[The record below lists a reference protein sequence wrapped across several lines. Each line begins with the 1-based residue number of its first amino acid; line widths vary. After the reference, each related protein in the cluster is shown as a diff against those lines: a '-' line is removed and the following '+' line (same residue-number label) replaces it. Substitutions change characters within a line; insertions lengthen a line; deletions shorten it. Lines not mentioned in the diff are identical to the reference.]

1 MSGSS
6 FIPHPSS
13 LVSERAFED
22 AIECALLQHGPDSSA
37 EASVTAGG
45 SAAAVRETP
54 PPYGDTPPGG
64 YRRRKPEDYDR
75 TLCLLPR
82 DVVDFVLATQPKEWQ
97 KLAQHHGAAVKEQ
110 FLKRLAAEIE
120 RRGALDVLRQ
130 GIKDSGCKFRLA
142 YFRPASGLNEE
153 TRGLYAANIFSAV
166 RQVHYSTKNDPP
178 PPSGLRRAGILDLVL
193 FLNGIPIVTAE
204 LKNPLNGQDVEDA
217 IRQYKTDRDP
227 REPLLAYGRC
237 LGHFA
242 VDPDLVYVT
251 TQLAGPKTRFL
262 PFNQGKFGGAG
273 NPPVPP
279 TRKGYAT
286 AYLWEE
292 TWARDSV
299 LDLVRQFVHEVEEED
314 EKGRKTGRRFL
325 IFPRYQQLD
334 CVRRLVADARAR
346 GAGQRYLVQ
355 HSAGSGK
362 SFTIAWLAHQLSTLH
377 DATDRRVFDSIVV
390 ITDRRVL
397 DRQLQTTMRQF
408 EQTLGVVENID
419 TTSRQLKEALESGKT
434 IIVTTLQKFP
444 VIAKEIG
451 ELPGKRFAVIVDEAH
466 SSQSGESTKSLK
478 SVLASPSLEEAE
490 EQEAGAETPE
500 EELESTILAEME
512 KRGRL
517 ANVSTFAFTATP
529 KPKTLELFG
538 TKRPDGKFAPFHLY
552 SMRQAIEEGFILDVL
567 ANYTTYK
574 AYWRLLK
581 TVEGDPRYDKK
592 KAEYLLKSFVE
603 LHPHAIAEKVKI
615 AVEHFAAQVQGEI
628 GGKAKA
634 MIVTRSRLHAVRYK
648 LAVDRYVAERGHPFK
663 AIVAFSGT
671 VQDSGQSYTESG
683 MNGFP
688 EAQTAKTFE
697 RLEFRFLVVANKFQ
711 TGFDQPLLHTMYVD
725 KKLGGVNAVQ
735 TLSRL
740 NRTHPEKKGTMVLDF
755 ANEADEIKA
764 AFEPYYETTLLSEAT
779 DPNLL
784 YEIQTQ
790 LAAFP
795 VYTQADVDAF
805 ARLYFDPKA
814 TQDQIYAVLAPVV
827 ERFRAISEQ
836 EQQDFRGQ
844 LTDYVRL
851 YAFLAQV
858 LTFADADLEKL
869 YVFAR
874 HLRRLLPAGREE
886 LPREVQQ
893 NIDMESYRIQ
903 QTGSGRVSLERKPG
917 VLDPVSTKGVQGIAP
932 EELETLSRIIA
943 ELNERFGLNLGPEH
957 RVTLGQMMG
966 MLDDDAALDAAARV
980 NTRENVRLTFDQKVE
995 HVIQEIVDSN
1005 FDLYK
1010 RITDDRAFGEAV
1022 KNFLFDQYL
1031 RAHRSAEELIKRG
1044 ESKTLEFKST
1054 LRWSLEEDRQDD
1066 AGVTYAVLKTVAAF
1080 LNTEG
1085 GDLLIGVADDGSI
1098 VGIERDQLES
1108 DDKFMRHLAQVV
1120 RNGLGERA
1128 GTCIDPKT
1136 QIAQGKTVCVV
1147 TCQRSP
1153 EPVFLKWKGVET
1165 APNGDFFVRSGPG
1178 TIKLSPD
1185 SAREYIDTRFARPRP
1200 QKKPGAP

>member
-1 MSGSS
+1 MTAE
-6 FIPHPSS
+6 I
-13 LVSERAFED
+13 SERSFED
-22 AIECALLQHGPDSSA
+22 AIECALLQYGPDACS
-37 EASVTAGG
+37 G
-45 SAAAVRETP
+45 STPAVREP
-54 PPYGDTPPGG
+54 DAPPYGDTPPGG
-64 YRRRKPEDYDR
+64 YRRRKAEDYDR

-82 DVVDFVLATQPKEWQ
+82 DVVDFVLATQPKEWK
-97 KLAQHHGAAVKEQ
+97 KLEQHHGAAVREQ
-110 FLKRLAAEIE
+110 FLKRLATEIE
-120 RRGALDVLRQ
+120 RRGVLDLLRN

-153 TRGLYAANIFSAV
+153 TRRLHAANLFSVV
-166 RQVHYSTKNDPP
+166 RQVRYSTKNENC
-178 PPSGLRRAGILDLVL
+178 LDLVL
-193 FLNGIPIVTAE
+193 YLNGIPIFTAE
-204 LKNPLNGQDVEDA
+204 LKSPLSAQDVEDA

-237 LGHFA
+237 LAHFA

-251 TQLAGPKTRFL
+251 TKLAGLKTRFL

-279 TRKGYAT
+279 TRGGYAT
-286 AYLWEE
+286 AYLWED
-292 TWARDSV
+292 TWSRDSV

-314 EKGRKTGRRFL
+314 DRGHKTGKRFI

-334 CVRRLVADARAR
+334 CVRRLISAARAS
-346 GAGQRYLVQ
+346 GAGRRYLIQ

-362 SFTIAWLAHQLSTLH
+362 SFTIGWLAHQLSTLH
-377 DATDRRVFDSIVV
+377 DPQERRVFDSIIVV
-390 ITDRRVL
+390 TDRRVL
-397 DRQLQTTMRQF
+397 DRQLQTVMRQF

-419 TTSRQLKEALESGKT
+419 TTSRQLKDALESGKT

-451 ELPGKRFAVIVDEAH
+451 ELPGRRFALIVDEAH

-478 SVLASPSLEEAE
+478 EVLSSRSLEEAE
-490 EQEAGAETPE
+490 AEEGGAATPE
-500 EELESTILAEME
+500 EELEDKIVAEMVR
-512 KRGRL
+512 RGPL
-517 ANVSTFAFTATP
+517 PNLSTFAFTATP

-538 TKRPDGKFAPFHLY
+538 TKGADDRFAPFHLY

-567 ANYTTYK
+567 ANYSTYT
-574 AYWRLLK
+574 AYWKLLK
-581 TVEGDPRYDKK
+581 KIEDDPHYDRK

-615 AVEHFAAQVQGEI
+615 CAEHFAASVQVEI
-628 GGKAKA
+628 GGRAKA

-648 LAVDRYVAERGHPFK
+648 LAVDKYVAERGYPFK
-663 AIVAFSGT
+663 ALVAFSGS
-671 VQDSGQSYTESG
+671 VQDGGHSYTESS

-688 EAQTAKTFE
+688 ETQTAKTFE
-697 RLEFRFLVVANKFQ
+697 RAEYRFLIVANKFQ

-740 NRTHPEKKGTMVLDF
+740 NRTHPDKKGTIVLDF
-755 ANEADEIKA
+755 ANDAAEIKA

-779 DPNLL
+779 DPHLL
-784 YEIQTQ
+784 YEVQSR
-790 LAAFP
+790 LSGFP
-795 VYTQADVDAF
+795 IYTDADVNAF
-805 ARLYFDPKA
+805 ARVYFDAKA
-814 TQDQIYAVLAPVV
+814 TQDRLYAVLAPVV
-827 ERFRAISEQ
+827 GRYGTLASDEQ
-836 EQQDFRGQ
+836 HDFRRH

-851 YAFLAQV
+851 YAFLSQV

-874 HLRRLLPAGREE
+874 HLRRLLPADREE

-903 QTGSGRVSLERKPG
+903 QTGSGKIALERRPG
-917 VLDPVSTKGVQGIAP
+917 VLDPVSTKTGYGVDP

-943 ELNERFGLNLGPEH
+943 ELNERFGLNLGSEH
-957 RVTLGQMMG
+957 RVTLGQMMEK
-966 MLDDDAALDAAARV
+966 LDDDAALDAAARV

-1010 RITDDRAFGEAV
+1010 RITDDRVFGEVV

-1031 RAHRSAEELIKRG
+1031 RAHRNAEDLIKRG

-1054 LRWSLEEDRQDD
+1054 LRWSLKDDKQDD
-1066 AGVTYAVLKTVAAF
+1066 KLVTHASLKTVAAF

-1098 VGIERDQLES
+1098 VGIEKDQLEN

-1120 RNGLGERA
+1120 RNGLGDRA

-1136 QIAQGKTVCVV
+1136 QIIDGRTVCVV
-1147 TCQRSP
+1147 SCQRSP
-1153 EPVFLKWKGVET
+1153 EPVFLRWKGLEAVPE
-1165 APNGDFFVRSGPG
+1165 GDFFVRSGPG
-1178 TIKLSPD
+1178 TVKLPPD
-1185 SAREYIDTRFARPRP
+1185 SAKEFIRTRFSTDGE
-1200 QKKPGAP
+1200 QHLGSGAA